1 MDKIEKNLIEGKN
14 GKTYILANKVLEFTV
29 EDYHES
35 RKTGGLE
42 VEKSL
47 NDNIQSAPEHE
58 EININS
64 YKNIVFNYIRE
75 KELET

>member
-1 MDKIEKNLIEGKN
+1 MEKIEKNLINGKN
-14 GKTYILANKVLEFTV
+14 GKAYIPANKVLEFTV
-29 EDYHES
+29 DDYHES
-35 RKTGGLE
+35 RKSGFE

-47 NDNIQSAPEHE
+47 NEQIQSVPENDE
-58 EININS
+58 ANINN